1 MSTLLTAITAPSFD
15 GAAPL
20 GAQKLLS
27 KRSKCLTLTPCLFA
41 MTLGNANC
49 QLQFLIFRNELEKII
64 LICPTYTSVGLGEFI
79 MKSHRYDSSSCN
91 NFADESDSQ
100 LTEQPSWRLPF
111 EYSHLDRQIL
121 ELLATPSLMTPPRA
135 GPREQASLIRLP
147 LRYPLNLP
155 APSPPFR

>member
-1 MSTLLTAITAPSFD
+1 MLTAIAAPSSD

-27 KRSKCLTLTPCLFA
+27 KRSKCLTLTPCLLA
-41 MTLGNANC
+41 ITLGNANC
-49 QLQFLIFRNELEKII
+49 QLRFLIFRNELEKII

-79 MKSHRYDSSSCN
+79 VKSHRYDSSSCN
-91 NFADESDSQ
+91 NFPDGSDSQ
-100 LTEQPSWRLPF
+100 LTERPSWRLSF

-121 ELLATPSLMTPPRA
+121 ELLATPSLMTSPRA